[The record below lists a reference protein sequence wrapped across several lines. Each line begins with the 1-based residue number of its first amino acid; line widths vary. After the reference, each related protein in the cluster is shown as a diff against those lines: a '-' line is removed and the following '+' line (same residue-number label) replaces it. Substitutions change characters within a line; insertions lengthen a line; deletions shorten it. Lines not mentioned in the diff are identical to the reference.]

1 VPSPARPNP
10 SFDAL
15 AASARPSPL
24 EPGQTN
30 GGTPPC
36 SGEAAAR
43 YQALIHSLPDTVV
56 AVFDRELRGVTID
69 GGGLPDEFDRTA
81 FEGRPLDGFV
91 GSEDFAVLE
100 PHYRRALEGAASSM
114 EFVPHDSELV
124 YALDFLP
131 LRQHPEGPV
140 AEVFTLARDISER
153 SRVEAERRQRTAQQA
168 AVAELGV
175 AALEGVEVGA
185 LMDEAVSI
193 VARTL
198 GVELCEVLE
207 LSPSR
212 ESLLLRAGVG
222 WKDGLVRSA
231 AIPMGSEFYAGFTW
245 GSRGRV
251 LVGDWSEERRF
262 KPTPILR
269 TEDAA
274 SSATVTIGGQS
285 RLYGVLG
292 AHAKRPGAFNEH
304 DVDFLQAIA
313 NVLAEAIGR
322 RAAEQH
328 VRHQALHDPLTGLPN
343 RTLLL
348 ERIGHWIDRAARS
361 HGTAALLFVDLDNF
375 KVVNDVLGHEAGDE
389 LLALVGERIAAA
401 MRASDTVARLGGD
414 EFVVFCED
422 ISGEHHALSLVERL
436 FEVLEAP
443 FDVRQRRHHVTA
455 SVGIALADEGSAA
468 DDLMRDADAAMYRA
482 KERGR
487 NRYEVFDSEMHAW
500 SRKWLETEA
509 DLRRALA
516 GSELVNVYQPIVRPG
531 DGLITGFE
539 ALVRWQ
545 HPTRGLLGP
554 ADFIEVAEQSGLIV
568 EVGTHVLREACA
580 EAARWQA
587 LSERPAEPPRV
598 SVNVSPRQLADPG
611 LTDTVIEALDAA
623 GLEPSLLSLEITES
637 ALVGDAESTLEVL
650 TRLKDF
656 GIRIEL
662 DDFGTGYSSLTYL
675 RRFPIDAVK
684 IDRSF
689 VSGLVTSPEDSAIV
703 GAVISMGRSLGLHVI
718 AEGVETSAQAEEL
731 AALGCGLAQ
740 GFLFA
745 RPMDAQA
752 THDLLQG

>member
-1 VPSPARPNP
+1 VPSDAGSRP

-24 EPGQTN
+24 EPGRTN
-30 GGTPPC
+30 GGVPPC
-36 SGEAAAR
+36 SDEAAAR
-43 YQALIHSLPDTVV
+43 YQALIHNLPDTVV

-69 GGGLPDEFDRTA
+69 GGGLPDDFDRTR
-81 FEGRPLDGFV
+81 FEGRPLDTFV
-91 GSEDFAVLE
+91 GPEDFAVLE
-100 PHYRRALEGAASSM
+100 PHYRSALDGSPSAM
-114 EFVPHDSELV
+114 EFVTHGSGVV
-124 YALDFLP
+124 YAIDFLP
-131 LRQHPEGPV
+131 LRRHPDGPV
-140 AEVFTLARDISER
+140 DEVFTLARDITER
-153 SRVEAERRQRTAQQA
+153 SRADAEHRRRTAQQA

-175 AALEGVEVGA
+175 AALEGLEVGA

-198 GVELCEVLE
+198 GVELCEMLE
-207 LSPSR
+207 LSPGR

-222 WKDGLVRSA
+222 WKDGLVRA
-231 AIPMGSEFYAGFTW
+231 AAVPMGSEFYAGFTW

-251 LVGDWSEERRF
+251 LVDDWSEERRF

-269 TEDAA
+269 AQGA
-274 SSATVTIGGQS
+274 GSSAMVTIGGQS
-285 RLYGVLG
+285 RLHGVLG
-292 AHAKRPGAFNEH
+292 AHAERAGAFNEH

-313 NVLAEAIGR
+313 NVLAEAIAR

-348 ERIGHWIDRAARS
+348 ERIGHWIDKAARS
-361 HGTAALLFVDLDNF
+361 HGSAALLFVDLDNF

-389 LLALVGERIAAA
+389 LLAQVGERIARA

-422 ISGEHHALSLVERL
+422 IAGEHHALSLVERL
-436 FEVLEAP
+436 IEVLEAP
-443 FDVRQRRHHVTA
+443 FVVRQRHHHVTA
-455 SVGIALADEGSAA
+455 SVGIALAGASSSA

-516 GSELVNVYQPIVRPG
+516 GGELVNVYQPIVQPG
-531 DGLITGFE
+531 DGRITGFE

-545 HPTRGLLGP
+545 HPTRGMLGP

-568 EVGTHVLREACA
+568 DVGAQVLREACA
-580 EAARWQA
+580 EAARWQTV
-587 LSERPAEPPRV
+587 SSRSGGPVHV

-611 LTDTVIEALDAA
+611 LVATVVESLEAA
-623 GLEPSLLSLEITES
+623 GLDPSLLSLEITES
-637 ALVGDAESTLEVL
+637 ALVGDAQSTLDVL
-650 TRLKDF
+650 SRLKEL
-656 GIRIEL
+656 GIGIEL

-689 VSGLVTSPEDSAIV
+689 VSGLATSPEDSAIV
-703 GAVISMGRSLGLHVI
+703 GAVISLGRSLGLPVI
-718 AEGVETSAQAEEL
+718 AEGVETNAQAEQL

-740 GFLFA
+740 GFLFS

-752 THDLLQG
+752 THELLSG